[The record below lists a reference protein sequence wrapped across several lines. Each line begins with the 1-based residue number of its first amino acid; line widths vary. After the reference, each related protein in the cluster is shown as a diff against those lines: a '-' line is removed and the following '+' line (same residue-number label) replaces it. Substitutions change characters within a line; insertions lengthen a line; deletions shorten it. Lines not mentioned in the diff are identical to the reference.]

1 MRGKEGCVVSQ
12 TNFTI
17 GVRSRGLTRGLVT
30 SSLCMISMCKSP
42 YQALVFLSVKWE
54 LNPFLEG
61 RLGGLAFRY
70 MTVQHSP
77 GHRGGKGAPHSV

>member
-1 MRGKEGCVVSQ
+1 
-12 TNFTI
+12 
-17 GVRSRGLTRGLVT
+17 
-30 SSLCMISMCKSP
+30 MCKSP